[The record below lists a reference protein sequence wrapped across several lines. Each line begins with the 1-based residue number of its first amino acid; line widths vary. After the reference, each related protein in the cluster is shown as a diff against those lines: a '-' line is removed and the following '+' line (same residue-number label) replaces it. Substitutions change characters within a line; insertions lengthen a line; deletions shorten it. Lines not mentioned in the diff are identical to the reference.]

1 MSARPRAVLLDA
13 LGTLVALRRP
23 WPLLVEQ
30 LAARGVAVTEDDARA
45 ALLAEIAYYR
55 VHLGMAGDRAGL
67 ATLRAQCTEV
77 LRAALPEHAREVDD
91 LEDALVASL
100 RFDPFPEVPG
110 TLRALREGGTRLVV
124 ASNWD
129 VSLHDVLRDTG
140 LDGLVDGVVTSA
152 ELGVAK
158 PDPALFAHALELAGA
173 APAEAL
179 HAGDDLVAD
188 VEGAR
193 RAGIT
198 PVYVAREGEPAPEGV
213 RTVSSLAELLD
224 DAPWEGI

>member
-1 MSARPRAVLLDA
+1 MSIPRAVLLDA

-30 LAARGVAVTEDDARA
+30 LGARGVAVTEDEAKA
-45 ALLAEIAYYR
+45 ALLAEIGYYR
-55 VHLGMAGDRAGL
+55 AHHQIAGDRAGL
-67 ATLRAQCTEV
+67 AELRARCTEV

-100 RFDPFPEVPG
+100 RFDPYPEVPG
-110 TLRALREGGTRLVV
+110 VLRALRERGARLVV

-140 LDGLVDGVVTSA
+140 LDALLDGVVTSA
-152 ELGVAK
+152 ELGAAK
-158 PDPALFAHALELAGA
+158 PDAALFLRALEVAGGVD
-173 APAEAL
+173 PADAL

-193 RAGIT
+193 GAGIT
-198 PVYVAREGEPAPEGV
+198 PVYVARAGEPVPDGV
-213 RTVSSLAELLD
+213 RGVRSLGELVS
-224 DAPWEGI
+224 

>member
-1 MSARPRAVLLDA
+1 MTAFGFRAVLLDA

-30 LAARGVAVTEDDARA
+30 LAARGVAVTEDEARA

-55 VHLGMAGDRAGL
+55 AHHQMAGDRAGL
-67 ATLRAQCTEV
+67 SALRAQCTEV
-77 LRAALPEHAREVDD
+77 LRGALPEHAREVGD

-100 RFDPFPEVPG
+100 RFAPYPEVPG
-110 TLRALREGGTRLVV
+110 TLRALRERGARLVV

-140 LDGLVDGVVTSA
+140 LGALLDGVVTSA

-158 PDPALFAHALELAGA
+158 PDPALFARALEVAGGVT
-173 APAEAL
+173 PADAL
-179 HAGDDLVAD
+179 HVGDDPVAD
-188 VEGAR
+188 VQGAR
-193 RAGIT
+193 AAGIT
-198 PVYVAREGEPAPEGV
+198 PVLVTRDGETPAPGV
-213 RTVSSLAELLD
+213 RGVSSLAELL
-224 DAPWEGI
+224 G